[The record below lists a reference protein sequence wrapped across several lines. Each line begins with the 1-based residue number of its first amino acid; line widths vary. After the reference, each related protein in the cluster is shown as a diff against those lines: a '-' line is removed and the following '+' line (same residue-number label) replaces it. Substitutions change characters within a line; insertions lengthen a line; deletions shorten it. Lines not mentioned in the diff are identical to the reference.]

1 MLRINKITKKF
12 SNFSLGNIDF
22 SVKKGEC
29 TAILGPSGSGKTV
42 LMEIVAGIQK
52 QSSGELFLQ
61 GENISD
67 TLAENRNISLLYQSY
82 MLFPHLNVYENIAF
96 PLKLRKDKK
105 TPEKVKQMASLLK
118 IEHLLHR
125 SVHNLSG
132 GEKQRVALGRAIIF
146 EPKVL
151 LLDEPTSAIDSF
163 MKRKVLRLIRDIQK
177 DFQLTVLLVTHSIDE
192 AIYLAD
198 SFVFLKN
205 GQQLQKGKKFEVFN
219 NPKNSFIA
227 DFLGYEN
234 VYEGEILDGKF
245 VVKGGRVKFAYEG
258 KGNFSCVHIPPDNIV
273 VSSEILESSALNS
286 FESALQDVV
295 FKKSYYQLFFD
306 IGEEI
311 LVNISL
317 ESFAKFNPQVG
328 QKFYLT
334 FKARAIKHI

>member
-1 MLRINKITKKF
+1 MLRINKITKNF
-12 SNFSLGNIDF
+12 PNFSLQNIDF
-22 SVKKGEC
+22 LVKKGEC

-42 LMEIVAGIQK
+42 LMEIIAGIQK
-52 QSSGELFLQ
+52 QTSGKLFLQ
-61 GENISD
+61 DEEISHA
-67 TLAENRNISLLYQSY
+67 LAENRNISLLYQSY
-82 MLFPHLNVYENIAF
+82 MLFPHLNVYDNIAF
-96 PLKLRKDKK
+96 PLKLRKDKNLS
-105 TPEKVKQMASLLK
+105 EKVEKLASLLK
-118 IEHLLHR
+118 IEHLLQR

-151 LLDEPTSAIDSF
+151 LLDEPTSAIDEF
-163 MKRKVLRLIRDIQK
+163 MRRKVLKLIREIQK
-177 DFQLTVLLVTHSIDE
+177 NFQLTVLLVTHSIEE

-234 VYEGEILDGKF
+234 VYEGQILDGKF
-245 VVKGGRVKFAYEG
+245 VVKGGRVKFAY
-258 KGNFSCVHIPPDNIV
+258 KGNNNFSYVHIPPDNII
-273 VSSEILESSALNS
+273 VSQEILDSSALNS
-286 FESALQDVV
+286 FKSVLQDIV
-295 FKKSYYQLFFD
+295 FKKNYYQLLFD

-317 ESFAKFNPQVG
+317 ESFEKFQPKIG
-328 QKFYLT
+328 QKLYLT